1 MTVSSENLNRSIK
14 ERAVCKMAM
23 NCAEIYKVSADFQTG
38 LMCDLHIK
46 LQLIDWCCHYPLCLS
61 IMVKCISMMLWK
73 VCYIYLCVWP
83 AKALYFHLNTS
94 LKKAPLLDCDIRM
107 FYKYCGS
114 QSSFIAGYNLKKT
127 GTQQESIKVKR
138 NVISI
143 SSYLII
149 ETATKSC

>member
-1 MTVSSENLNRSIK
+1 
-14 ERAVCKMAM
+14 MAM
-23 NCAEIYKVSADFQTG
+23 NCAEIYKVKY
-38 LMCDLHIK
+38 L
-46 LQLIDWCCHYPLCLS
+46 LIFKQGWCVTFTKSCSWYTDAVSIHLS

-73 VCYIYLCVWP
+73 VCYIYLCVWTT
-83 AKALYFHLNTS
+83 KALYFHLNTS
-94 LKKAPLLDCDIRM
+94 LKKAPY

-114 QSSFIAGYNLKKT
+114 QSSFIAGYNLKKI